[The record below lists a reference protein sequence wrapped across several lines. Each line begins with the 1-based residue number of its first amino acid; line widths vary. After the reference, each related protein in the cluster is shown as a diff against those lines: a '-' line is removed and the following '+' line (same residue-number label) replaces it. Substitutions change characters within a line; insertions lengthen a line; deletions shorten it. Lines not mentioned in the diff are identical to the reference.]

1 MTTADPGVRL
11 RDVVD
16 AIGPMALAVSGGVDS
31 MTLAHVAQQRLG
43 ARAVMFHALSPAV
56 PEEASARVRRHAEAG
71 GWRLEVVNAGEMADP
86 RYLENPVNRCF
97 FCKTNLYS
105 RIAGLTELTIAS
117 GTNVDDLGDYRP
129 GLEAARNHRVRHPY
143 VEAGLSKEDVR
154 WVARDLG
161 LDDLSEL
168 PAAPCLSSRIETGL
182 RVTSE
187 RLAMVEEVETA
198 LRDDLGQG
206 TIRCRV
212 REAGVVVELGADLL
226 SKLDAIDGQ
235 GRVEAI
241 LKSHGHAGGA
251 AFEAYRQGSAFL
263 RDRGS

>member
-1 MTTADPGVRL
+1 MTTGDPGTRL
-11 RDVVD
+11 REVVD

-31 MTLAHVAQQRLG
+31 MTLAHVAQERLG
-43 ARAVMFHALSPAV
+43 TAAVMFHALSPAV
-56 PEEASARVRRHAEAG
+56 PAEASARVRRHAKAG
-71 GWRLEVVNAGEMADP
+71 GWRLEIVNAGEMADP

-97 FCKTNLYS
+97 FCKTNLYG

-117 GTNVDDLGDYRP
+117 GTNVDDLGDFRP

-143 VEAGLSKEDVR
+143 VEAGLTKRDVR
-154 WVARDLG
+154 RVARDLG

-187 RLAMVEEVETA
+187 RLGLVEAVETA
-198 LRDDLGQG
+198 LREDLGQG

-212 REAGVVVELGADLL
+212 RRAGVVVELGPDLL
-226 SKLDAIDGQ
+226 SRLDAAGR

-241 LKSHGHAGGA
+241 LRAEGHAGTA

-263 RDRGS
+263 RERA

>member
-1 MTTADPGVRL
+1 MTTGDPGKRL
-11 RDVVD
+11 REVVD
-16 AIGPMALAVSGGVDS
+16 AIGPVALAVSGGVDS
-31 MTLAHVAQQRLG
+31 MTLAHVAHRRLG
-43 ARAVMFHALSPAV
+43 DGAVMFHALSPAV
-56 PEEASARVRRHAEAG
+56 PSEASARVRRHAEAG
-71 GWRLEVVNAGEMADP
+71 GWRLEVINAGEMGDP

-143 VEAGLSKEDVR
+143 VEAGLTKDDVR
-154 WVARDLG
+154 GVARDLG

-182 RVTSE
+182 TVTSE
-187 RLAMVEEVETA
+187 RLALVEAVETA

-212 REAGVVVELGADLL
+212 RQVGVVVELGPDLL
-226 SKLDAIDGQ
+226 ARLEASGRECVQTILLD
-235 GRVEAI
+235 
-241 LKSHGHAGGA
+241 HGHDGGA

-263 RDRGS
+263 RERS